1 MTGLYPHI
9 FISLGSCAFACILAY
24 WLPNILMFVCTC
36 LYPRILTSSYLQ
48 AHIPCFYPCILIS
61 SGWAVLAC
69 ILASSHPHILR
80 VIIVSLYTRILACSY
95 SQIQVCFLVSL
106 HRHIL
111 IVPGSCVLVGILAS
125 SHPRTSGLCVLASIP
140 RLMCACSHRHVNM
153 FLIQLNNCI
162 FASSSSLCK
171 SVCKYLKNPLDRSG
185 FLFELLP
192 HEQEILSET
201 AIESQSKKKL
211 LLKSRQNL

>member
-1 MTGLYPHI
+1 MHLLVSSHTGFL
-9 FISLGSCAFACILAY
+9 ISLCLCVLACILAS
-24 WLPNILMFVCTC
+24 LH
-36 LYPRILTSSYLQ
+36 PRIFRLIYPACIPASS
-48 AHIPCFYPCILIS
+48 S
-61 SGWAVLAC
+61 SGWGVLAC

-111 IVPGSCVLVGILAS
+111 IVSGSCVLVGILAS
-125 SHPRTSGLCVLASIP
+125 SHPCTSGLCVLASI
-140 RLMCACSHRHVNM
+140 
-153 FLIQLNNCI
+153 LIQLNNCI

>member
-36 LYPRILTSSYLQ
+36 LYPHILTSTYLQ
-48 AHIPCFYPCILIS
+48 AHIPCLYPCILIS
-61 SGWAVLAC
+61 SGWGVLAC

-111 IVPGSCVLVGILAS
+111 IVSGSCVLVGILAS
-125 SHPRTSGLCVLASIP
+125 SHPCTSGLCVLASI
-140 RLMCACSHRHVNM
+140 
-153 FLIQLNNCI
+153 LIQLNNCI